1 MRLSADG
8 FSQDHMHLPGLAPIR
23 IRLMRREEAVFFE
36 RADHPDSSFLL
47 TLQDASKSA

>member
-8 FSQDHMHLPGLAPIR
+8 FSQYHMHLPGLAPKR
-23 IRLMRREEAVFFE
+23 IRLMRREEAASFE
-36 RADHPDSSFLL
+36 RADHTDSSFLL